1 MKKKFKKEKTTKKPF
16 FEKFLESQMPDEQTK
31 KIQGA
36 KLIHDVNQVD
46 DLIVD

>member
-1 MKKKFKKEKTTKKPF
+1 MKKKVNKEQTTKKPF
-16 FEKFLESQMPDEQTK
+16 FGKFLESQIPDDQTK

-36 KLIHDVNQVD
+36 KLIHSGNQTD